1 MKKKVRYVC
10 VSVDRG
16 PDIPVG
22 DEPRA
27 RATDVRW
34 RERVMAVAECGIREN
49 LAKYYGQ
56 KSALCVLKTQIR
68 TLFFPRIISG
78 RIGDV
83 APPRRE

>member
-49 LAKYYGQ
+49 LAKY
-56 KSALCVLKTQIR
+56 
-68 TLFFPRIISG
+68 
-78 RIGDV
+78 
-83 APPRRE
+83 